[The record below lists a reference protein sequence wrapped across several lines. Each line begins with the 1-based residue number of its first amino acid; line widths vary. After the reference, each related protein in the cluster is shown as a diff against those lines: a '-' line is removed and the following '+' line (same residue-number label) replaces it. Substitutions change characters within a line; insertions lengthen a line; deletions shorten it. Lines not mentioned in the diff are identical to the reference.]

1 MKINK
6 NLTFA
11 AVAAVGFT
19 LVAMSAFGQGF
30 RISSFGKNGQL
41 VCTNLQPGSAASV
54 ESAPSVLGPW
64 SNNLTGLESATADS
78 NGMIQVSV
86 PMVSAPMFFRVRGTP
101 PPPLSM
107 ALIPAGSFM
116 MGDTFGDIFNADWQG
131 SRGNE
136 TPLHSV
142 FVSAF
147 YMDRTEV
154 TKALWDEVKAWN
166 GRNGYVYNNA
176 GSGKAPKHPVQ
187 TVSWYDAVKWC
198 NARSQKEGRTPAYYT
213 DAALTKVYKTGQ
225 GAPYVNWNAGYR
237 LPTEAEWEKAARGGT
252 SGHRFPWSD
261 VETIT
266 HHQANYN
273 SSSAYAFDISPTR
286 GIHPTFDDGVDPF
299 TSPVGYF
306 APNGYGLY
314 DMAGNVMEWCWD
326 RNGAYSSDA
335 QTDPRGPSSG
345 SYRIMRGGSWGS
357 QHGQTRVA
365 CRIDLN
371 PPTFVYESVGFRSVL
386 PPGQP

>member
-1 MKINK
+1 MKTNK

-11 AVAAVGFT
+11 AVAAVSFT
-19 LVAMSAFGQGF
+19 LATISALGQGF
-30 RISSFGKNGQL
+30 LISSFSKNGQL
-41 VCTNLQPGSAASV
+41 VCTNLQAGSTASV
-54 ESAPSVLGPW
+54 EVASSVLGPW
-64 SNNLTGLESATADS
+64 TNNGTALESVTADS

-101 PPPLSM
+101 SPPLSM
-107 ALIPAGSFM
+107 ALIPAGWFT
-116 MGDTFGDIFNADWQG
+116 MGDTFGDTFNADWQG

-176 GSGKAPKHPVQ
+176 GLGKAAKHPVQ

-213 DAALTKVYKTGQ
+213 DAALTQVYKTGQ
-225 GAPYVNWNAGYR
+225 VAPYVNWNTGYR

-266 HHQANYN
+266 HSQANYN
-273 SSSAYAFDISPTR
+273 SSSAYAWDISPTR
-286 GIHPTFDDGVDPF
+286 GIHPAFNTGDPY

-335 QTDPRGPSSG
+335 QTDPRGPSTG
-345 SYRIMRGGSWGS
+345 SNRVMRGGSWGS
-357 QHGQTRVA
+357 NQGQTRVA

-371 PPTFVYESVGFRSVL
+371 PPTFVFYSVGFRSVL
-386 PPGQP
+386 PEGQP